1 MFTEETVI
9 IVGAGASVEF
19 GLPSGK
25 DVYSAFERFCESLKE
40 NHYNFSRTDKVF
52 NYIINE
58 SHFHLEDIKS
68 QAQTIAPKLQFQFNT
83 SIDEFLY
90 DNKSATD
97 IGKLYSAYTILE
109 AVFRGTQTTR
119 WLQSLDTNSK
129 NHEYNISEKHLR
141 NSLSNNQTK
150 NKNWLASLTKIL
162 TDECEDVS
170 NLSENK
176 ITIVTFNYD
185 NYVEQAILSFLSST
199 ERFEGIEN
207 CDFLPILHVNGCF
220 EHNRSYSTSQ
230 EVRSFQNP
238 HYRNSEWEAM
248 VAKNASNIYM
258 VKEDVCEKTNEVREQ
273 ARKAISKAQKVYM
286 LGFACD
292 PRNVS
297 LIGLDKVTNR
307 TKIIGDIP
315 VTITSPEIYGLNYD
329 GDIALNKKFEAIGVK
344 NSQIT
349 GSANNKM
356 ACSRAAELGFFS
368 Q

>member
-68 QAQTIAPKLQFQFNT
+68 QA
-83 SIDEFLY
+83 
-90 DNKSATD
+90 
-97 IGKLYSAYTILE
+97 ILE